1 MILKIFILLFSFSN
15 LIITPTLL
23 MLTVEDGVDISF
35 VFNANEEENS
45 EKNSVSF
52 SDYIVDNNVTAAGFT
67 YKDLSISTA
76 PYLLNYEAINPKVV
90 CPPPDF
96 L

>member
-1 MILKIFILLFSFSN
+1 MRLKLFILIFSFSN

-23 MLTVEDGVDISF
+23 MISVESDVDISF

-45 EKNSVSF
+45 EKNNVSF
-52 SDYIVDNNVTAAGFT
+52 SDYIIDHNLMTAG
-67 YKDLSISTA
+67 SIYRDTSSSTT
-76 PYLLNYEAINPKVV
+76 PYLLNYEAIHQKIV

>member
-52 SDYIVDNNVTAAGFT
+52 SDYIVDENLMTSGFS
-67 YKDLSISTA
+67 YRDLSSSTA
-76 PYLLNYEAINPKVV
+76 PYLLNYKAIHQKIV

>member
-1 MILKIFILLFSFSN
+1 MRLKLFILIFSFSN

-23 MLTVEDGVDISF
+23 MITVENDVDISF

-52 SDYIVDNNVTAAGFT
+52 SDYIVDDNLTTTGFMYRDT
-67 YKDLSISTA
+67 SSSTT
-76 PYLLNYEAINPKVV
+76 PYLLNYKVIHQKIV

>member
-1 MILKIFILLFSFSN
+1 MRLKLFILIFSFSN

-23 MLTVEDGVDISF
+23 MISVESDVDISF

-45 EKNSVSF
+45 EKNNVSF
-52 SDYIVDNNVTAAGFT
+52 SDYIINDNLMTAG
-67 YKDLSISTA
+67 SIYRDTSSLTA
-76 PYLLNYEAINPKVV
+76 PYLLNYEVIHQKIV